1 MDKKGLLAFG
11 LLPFCLNAGTPQSY
25 EYKTTS
31 RTIADA
37 LWFNASHEISASIF
51 YQQAFGDDLT
61 FLDATFLAYYATDRF
76 YGFRAAAG
84 LILAAPILQFSNG
97 TGETYEDVKQI
108 FLFNT
113 IYADYLHEKL
123 GIHAIAGR
131 YKSNEEWNTYYSQGF
146 ALTYNGLPYTSL
158 HVTASYGSAFILN
171 EYVTPFRTDLSSFGT
186 YYLRGT
192 FALPF
197 HIEIQPY
204 VYVTGFFSAYG
215 MRGQIGYHV
224 AKNIKMET
232 KLHIAG
238 YAKYYA
244 NTFPVNVNHKFELA
258 ALAGLSNQNMSG
270 IAWLEQELQWYD
282 ILEAKI
288 GLIGVTQSGAE
299 LIDYYGH
306 KTPFEYNVGMFWG
319 GAVTTYGSVG
329 FNWNH
334 IFEIEAGVRGSFLPT
349 GNIVSFE
356 IKGETDFPIW
366 RQRNRYGAVKT
377 YMKGK
382 VGVSIVGVYNNSPA
396 INFYG
401 GNNYTLVR
409 GFFRISI

>member
-1 MDKKGLLAFG
+1 M
-11 LLPFCLNAGTPQSY
+11 
-25 EYKTTS
+25 
-31 RTIADA
+31 
-37 LWFNASHEISASIF
+37 
-51 YQQAFGDDLT
+51 
-61 FLDATFLAYYATDRF
+61 
-76 YGFRAAAG
+76 
-84 LILAAPILQFSNG
+84 IL
-97 TGETYEDVKQI
+97 
-108 FLFNT
+108 
-113 IYADYLHEKL
+113 
-123 GIHAIAGR
+123 
-131 YKSNEEWNTYYSQGF
+131 
-146 ALTYNGLPYTSL
+146 
-158 HVTASYGSAFILN
+158 
-171 EYVTPFRTDLSSFGT
+171 
-186 YYLRGT
+186 
-192 FALPF
+192 
-197 HIEIQPY
+197 
-204 VYVTGFFSAYG
+204 
-215 MRGQIGYHV
+215 
-224 AKNIKMET
+224 
-232 KLHIAG
+232 
-238 YAKYYA
+238 